1 MAKRRILKRDI
12 SYVAGDLFSEALFC
26 KLYLPGVNSEK
37 ADVVMARVL
46 DMQDEF
52 IRRANRPDGKENKK
66 RVKEYYCKLRADLQ
80 TEINAIATEIGELSK
95 KKVKNDDSYKYGT
108 SSLGRLESW
117 AGSGGCA

>member
-12 SYVAGDLFSEALFC
+12 SYVAGDLFSEASFC

-95 KKVKNDDSYKYGT
+95 
-108 SSLGRLESW
+108 
-117 AGSGGCA
+117 

>member
-46 DMQDEF
+46 DMQDDY
-52 IRRANRPDGKENKK
+52 RRRQPSGTEKK
-66 RVKEYYCKLRADLQ
+66 QE
-80 TEINAIATEIGELSK
+80 TGERIL
-95 KKVKNDDSYKYGT
+95 
-108 SSLGRLESW
+108 L
-117 AGSGGCA
+117 